1 MSNTTA
7 MELAARRGD
16 AEMGRWGDSEALRVS
31 VSPGLAGSA
40 VARTIISP
48 AARRASMA
56 MFDQGI
62 VSGASFAATVMVGRV
77 CGEEPLGL
85 YSLGFTLLILI
96 RGVQESLVLTPY
108 TIRMARLPARR
119 RPSYAGSAL
128 VHSGLTALASM
139 VALAAGGLA
148 LSAAIGLPRLTAVL
162 AMLAIMLPL
171 MLLREVARRFS
182 FAELRLGRAVQ
193 IDAAAAVCQLSLVAW
208 LAAAGR
214 LSAVA
219 AMAALGAACGVSGA
233 TWLARSARGF
243 VVRRNRIASDWRR
256 NWSLGRWIFAEQM
269 CGTANSYSLHWLL
282 ALLLGAA
289 ATGEFAAAM
298 AVVSLSNPLII
309 GLGNLLGPSTARA
322 LAAGGMPQMRRLIW
336 SFTWRIAGSMLL
348 FCLLMAICGNTA
360 LTALY
365 GPAYAGHGL
374 ALTLLAA
381 ALAVNALGMGA
392 DSGLRA
398 AGRPRETFTA
408 SLLALLVTLGAG
420 MCLAPRCGI
429 VGAGCAVLAGN
440 LVGTAA
446 RWWAFARLSSS
457 AAAAGATA

>member
-1 MSNTTA
+1 MSNSTA
-7 MELAARRGD
+7 MELDARRED
-16 AEMGRWGDSEALRVS
+16 AEMGRWGDAKTPCLS
-31 VSPGLAGSA
+31 VSPPLSISA
-40 VARTIISP
+40 TARCFISP

-62 VSGASFAATVMVGRV
+62 VSGASFAATVLVGRA
-77 CGEEPLGL
+77 CGEEALGL

-119 RPSYAGSAL
+119 RRSYAGSAL

-139 VALAAGGLA
+139 VALGAGGLT
-148 LSAAIGLPRLTAVL
+148 LSAAIGLPQFTAVL
-162 AMLAIMLPL
+162 GILAITLPL
-171 MLLREVARRFS
+171 VLLREVARRFS

-193 IDAAAAVCQLSLVAW
+193 IDAVAAAGQLSLIAW
-208 LAAAGR
+208 LAAVGR
-214 LSAVA
+214 LSAA
-219 AMAALGAACGVSGA
+219 TALAALGMASGLSGA
-233 TWLARSARGF
+233 TWLARSVRGF
-243 VVRRNRIASDWRR
+243 AVRRQRITSDWQR

-298 AVVSLSNPLII
+298 AIVSLSNPLIL

-336 SFTWRIAGSMLL
+336 SFTWRMAGCMLL
-348 FCLLMAICGNTA
+348 FCPLMAICGNAA

-365 GPAYAGHGL
+365 GPAYAGHGS
-374 ALTLLAA
+374 ALTLLAV

-408 SLLALLVTLGAG
+408 SLVALLVTLVVG

-429 VGAGCAVLAGN
+429 VGAACAIVAGN
-440 LVGTAA
+440 LMGSGA
-446 RWWAFARLSSS
+446 RWLAFARLSFS
-457 AAAAGATA
+457 AATAGATA